1 MRIFDDSHNSKLT
14 GHDSE
19 VSRTETLLVSISLKP
34 STSIS
39 VKVPS
44 LGGSIS
50 SNSCHRAW
58 SHNCTF
64 TTALSWQSLLTSL
77 FPFGTSI
84 SNLNVTDC
92 TSFQEMFLFSEKSSI
107 PYSSWTYQAQ
117 SLSHFHQSLSLFIP
131 HVQIQCLPLHAS
143 SLGFYYWKIWLSGEE
158 VSLKINTH
166 KQCATN
172 TELQPQLKIRTQ
184 TPAAIGLVPACK
196 PGPKMGNKWKACLC
210 DLGGNSSPTS
220 MLRFAATAELK

>member
-1 MRIFDDSHNSKLT
+1 MIHTILNSLDMILKCLELKRYWFPYRWSPIPPSVSKFLPLEEAPPPTAAT
-14 GHDSE
+14 GLG
-19 VSRTETLLVSISLKP
+19 VTTAP
-34 STSIS
+34 SPRRW
-39 VKVPS
+39 V
-44 LGGSIS
+44 G
-50 SNSCHRAW
+50 RAW
-58 SHNCTF
+58 
-64 TTALSWQSLLTSL
+64 LTSL

-131 HVQIQCLPLHAS
+131 HVQIPCLPLHAS

-166 KQCATN
+166 KQRATN